1 MVFNIFWFSLLSF
14 CMLVKVPLMLTLQGL
29 SVYFEMVFQSMCL
42 CTSMHVCRGVGRRV
56 VPLFSVPP
64 HPIKETYVIFFF
76 PSLEPGGILKLSVNK
91 RKPAQMK
98 ASFVKNYS
106 KNMAFWSS
114 GISCPV
120 CLKDAS
126 LSWKFLNC
134 I

>member
-1 MVFNIFWFSLLSF
+1 MQGGWEESGPPFFSTSTSYQRNI
-14 CMLVKVPLMLTLQGL
+14 CN
-29 SVYFEMVFQSMCL
+29 
-42 CTSMHVCRGVGRRV
+42 
-56 VPLFSVPP
+56 
-64 HPIKETYVIFFF
+64 FFF
-76 PSLEPGGILKLSVNK
+76 FSSLEPGGILKLSVNK

-106 KNMAFWSS
+106 KNKAFWSS